1 MKRARFIEDIGA
13 EIKIE
18 EVDKTNKNNEQK
30 NKEQKNKEQK
40 NEKAKKN
47 KE

>member
-30 NKEQKNKEQK
+30 DKEQKNKEQK
-40 NEKAKKN
+40 NEKAKN